1 MTEPAVRVLTIAG
14 KRVEIRRVA
23 GRDYFRSSALF
34 LTTFGKSLGGLIS
47 GAGLRDA
54 DGTPIPWGVLL
65 AALRGAFATEA
76 DREAVARL
84 LGGVL
89 ARFDDVDP
97 DRLLALSE
105 ALILRHVTIGG
116 AEVTTIGTIDA
127 LLPEPTA
134 YMQLA
139 MAAIQHNLGPIFA
152 GARTS
157 GVSSAAATSV
167 RPAATPSRRAR

>member
-23 GRDYFRSSALF
+23 GRDYFQASALF
-34 LTTFGKSLGGLIS
+34 LNTFGKPLGSLIS
-47 GAGLRDA
+47 GAGLRGA
-54 DGTPIPWGVLL
+54 DGTLITWGALL
-65 AALRGAFATEA
+65 AALRGGFANEV

-84 LGGVL
+84 FGALL
-89 ARFDDVDP
+89 ARFAEVDP
-97 DRLLALSE
+97 ERLMALSE

-116 AEVTTIGTIDA
+116 AEVTTAGTIDA

-134 YMQLA
+134 YTQLA
-139 MAAIQHNLGPIFA
+139 LAAIQHNLGPIFA

-157 GVSSAAATSV
+157 GVSSAAATSA